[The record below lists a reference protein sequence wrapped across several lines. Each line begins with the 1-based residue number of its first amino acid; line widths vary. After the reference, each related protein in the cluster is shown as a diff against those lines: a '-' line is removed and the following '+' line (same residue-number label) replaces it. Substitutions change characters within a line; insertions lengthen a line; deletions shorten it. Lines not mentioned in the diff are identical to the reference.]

1 MFYKTYHF
9 SGCISQLKISGNN
22 ERISPGLVANKVGVT
37 GCETCAVNP
46 CQNGGVCQGKLVN
59 QGFRL
64 SIAEIKFDAIS
75 EENSESGYDCLC
87 RPGFNGASCE
97 KTPREGGCHTP
108 GVCRVGICVEDSLAA
123 NNSQG
128 FR

>member
-1 MFYKTYHF
+1 MFYKTYRFVMF

-46 CQNGGVCQGKLVN
+46 CQNGGVCQGKLVK

-64 SIAEIKFDAIS
+64 SIAEIKFDAFIS
-75 EENSESGYDCLC
+75 VHVRHDNLKFQSIVKS
-87 RPGFNGASCE
+87 RPS
-97 KTPREGGCHTP
+97 
-108 GVCRVGICVEDSLAA
+108 V
-123 NNSQG
+123 NNNKDIYCPN
-128 FR
+128 